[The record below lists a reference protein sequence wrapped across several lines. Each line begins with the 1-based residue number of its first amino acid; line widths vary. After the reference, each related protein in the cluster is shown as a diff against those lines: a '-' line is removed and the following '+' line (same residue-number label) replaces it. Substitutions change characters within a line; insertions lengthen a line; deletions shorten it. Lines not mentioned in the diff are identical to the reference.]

1 MEAIMGGLM
10 GGLMTE
16 RFRDRADAGK
26 QLAAALSEY
35 ADKPRVRILALPRG
49 GVPVAYEVACALHA
63 PLDVFIVRKL
73 GVPGREELAM
83 GAIASG
89 GVVILN
95 QDVINALRI
104 SDYAVDEV
112 TRAELSELHRRERH
126 YRGDRPAPD
135 IAGNDVIVVD
145 DGLATGSTMQA
156 GIAAL
161 REENP
166 RSIVVAV
173 PVAARETCDV
183 FRAEV
188 DDVVCVRMPEPF
200 QAVGLWYDNFSQTT
214 DEEVQHLL
222 DAARDCVHTVAT
234 AAERPDRKRK

>member
-1 MEAIMGGLM
+1 M
-10 GGLMTE
+10 
-16 RFRDRADAGK
+16 
-26 QLAAALSEY
+26 
-35 ADKPRVRILALPRG
+35 
-49 GVPVAYEVACALHA
+49 AYEVACALHA

-73 GVPGREELAM
+73 GVPGHEELAM

-95 QDVINALRI
+95 QDVINALHI

-126 YRGDRPAPD
+126 YRGDRPLPD

-161 REENP
+161 KEEHP
-166 RSIVVAV
+166 RSIVVAA
-173 PVAARETCDV
+173 PVAARETCDLL
-183 FRAEV
+183 RADV
-188 DDVVCVRMPEPF
+188 DDVVCVRTPEPF

-214 DEEVQHLL
+214 DDEVQQLL
-222 DAARDCVHTVAT
+222 DAARECVHAGSPAAGKAAGKAT
-234 AAERPDRKRK
+234 GKAARKHE